1 MIFQN
6 YFCGWLAEYNDSIEL
21 IYVGGLRNFQC
32 KQIVKSS
39 GEAVIVEELSG
50 GQQEEADER
59 MMLHVNHAEKKGV
72 ESVLVCSKDT
82 DVFVSLPARDIPRY
96 KRTLCDDGRKKI
108 HPEDSSPPFT

>member
-72 ESVLVCSKDT
+72 ESVSWFDQKIRMCLCLYYITSK
-82 DVFVSLPARDIPRY
+82 RY
-96 KRTLCDDGRKKI
+96 SQI
-108 HPEDSSPPFT
+108 

>member
-1 MIFQN
+1 MNRNFLLTWKCPGDLEKNFFFQN

-50 GQQEEADER
+50 GQQEEA
-59 MMLHVNHAEKKGV
+59 G
-72 ESVLVCSKDT
+72 
-82 DVFVSLPARDIPRY
+82 
-96 KRTLCDDGRKKI
+96 
-108 HPEDSSPPFT
+108 

>member
-72 ESVLVCSKDT
+72 ESVGSWFAQKIRMCLCLYYITSKRH
-82 DVFVSLPARDIPRY
+82 SQI
-96 KRTLCDDGRKKI
+96 
-108 HPEDSSPPFT
+108 